1 MPAKLSFSGTW
12 ATPIRFSFGSR
23 LTNQHPF
30 ACCSRNRLRSL
41 HACDLYSDFAQ
52 EPALIRSR
60 LVVLSALA
68 LSLPF
73 QIAVQA
79 QSRSS
84 STTTP
89 AKVAA
94 ISGTVADST
103 GAIIPGA
110 QVQLMDGAGTVAGA
124 VVTDASGN
132 FRIHPPQQGD
142 YTLSVS
148 MNGFGTSSQH
158 LHAGAIAG
166 SPVSFTLE
174 IASSVTQ
181 VTVNAGSDID
191 LTSSENN
198 GDTSV
203 MTAGDL
209 KTLPVFDNDY
219 VTAMSNFMDA
229 GDTATAGTGLMVDG
243 VEANRATVSPSAV
256 QEIHINEDPYSA
268 QYYRPG
274 RGQLEII
281 TKPNADKYHGEFNF
295 MFRDSALNAQNAFA
309 PSKPFEQ
316 RRIYEGNL
324 TGPILH
330 SQKTGFLF
338 SFNRSEEDLDAVV
351 NATVL
356 DPANPANPQ
365 GAAYRANV
373 AAPTRNTEF
382 SLRVGHQFTDKN
394 NAYATYSF
402 QDSTNR
408 NQNVGN
414 QTLPEVGVNTE
425 YREDDLILHDD
436 YILSASKLNQAS
448 LVLERVDNPYT
459 DVKEAPQIKV
469 QGDFTGG
476 SAQNNQDRSEYN
488 LRMSDI
494 VSWTRGPHSLKFG
507 INVPHFSRRVLDDR
521 TNSAGTYTFASLA
534 DYQNNNP
541 SGYSAAQGATR
552 FIYHQQEVGGFIQ
565 DQIKVNARLSL
576 TPALRYDWQNFLAR
590 DRNNFSPRLS
600 FAYVLDPSS
609 KTVMRGGG
617 GIYYDRIGG
626 GPLVDMARY
635 ESARRRL
642 VRISSNQQP
651 LCYPVTDCVAVDALP
666 ASLLQLQPGIRTP
679 YQMHFGLS
687 VERQIGEKATISIG
701 GRVNRGADLFRSVD
715 LNAPLPSSN
724 YRQRPNPS
732 IGQLREIQS
741 EGYQKGAALDIN
753 YRGRF
758 NRYFTAFA
766 WYSWT
771 HYGNNTDGIY
781 WFPEDQ
787 QNPEAEWG
795 RPSFDLGQRFGIFG
809 EINADHPL
817 NLGFGVFAN
826 GGHPYSITTGQDN
839 FGDNLFNARP
849 EDVTRDSEVGPDY
862 VDMDLRWGY
871 DFKLHPREMDKSP
884 TLGLSASAFNVLN
897 HVNGSYIDSVEGSPD
912 FNQVISAAPPRR
924 VQLAMRFV
932 F

>member
-1 MPAKLSFSGTW
+1 LICP
-12 ATPIRFSFGSR
+12 RF
-23 LTNQHPF
+23 
-30 ACCSRNRLRSL
+30 
-41 HACDLYSDFAQ
+41 
-52 EPALIRSR
+52 
-60 LVVLSALA
+60 VLSSALLLLA
-68 LSLPF
+68 SPLA
-73 QIAVQA
+73 IAVA
-79 QSRSS
+79 IPTETAAPAASAANVSS
-84 STTTP
+84 
-89 AKVAA
+89 V
-94 ISGTVADST
+94 SGSVADSS

-110 QVQLMDGAGTVAGA
+110 QVQLVDPSGAA
-124 VVTDASGN
+124 VSTATTDAAGN
-132 FRIHPPQQGD
+132 FRIHPPRQGD

-148 MNGFGTSSQH
+148 MNGFQTGSQH
-158 LHAGAIAG
+158 LHVGATASSPMTVILAIA
-166 SPVSFTLE
+166 
-174 IASSVTQ
+174 ASVTQ
-181 VTVNAGSDID
+181 VDVHAGSDID

-203 MTAGDL
+203 MTSSDL
-209 KTLPVFDNDY
+209 KSLPVFDNDY

-316 RRIYEGNL
+316 RRIYEGNV

-330 SQKTGFLF
+330 SSKTGFLF

-356 DPANPANPQ
+356 DTTNPANLQ
-365 GAAYRANV
+365 GTAFRANV
-373 AAPTRNTEF
+373 AAPTRDTEF
-382 SLRVGHQFTDKN
+382 SLRIGHQFTDKN
-394 NAYATYSF
+394 NAYITYSF

-408 NQNVGN
+408 NENVGN
-414 QTLPEVGVNTE
+414 QTLPEVGVNAE
-425 YREDDLILHDD
+425 YREDDVILHDD
-436 YILSASKLNQAS
+436 YILSPTKLNQAS
-448 LVLERVDNPYT
+448 VVLEHWDNPYT
-459 DVKEAPQIKV
+459 DAKEGPQIKV
-469 QGDFTGG
+469 QGNFTGG
-476 SAQNNQDRSEYN
+476 SAQNDQDRSEYN
-488 LRMSDI
+488 VRVSDI

-507 INVPHFSRRVLDDR
+507 VNVPHFSRRVMDDR

-541 SGYSAAQGATR
+541 SGYSAAQGETR
-552 FIYHQQEVGGFIQ
+552 FLYHQQEVGGFIQ
-565 DQIKVNARLSL
+565 DQIKITPRFSL
-576 TPALRYDWQNFLAR
+576 TPGLRYDWQNFLAR

-600 FAYVLDPSS
+600 FAYVIDPAS
-609 KTVMRGGG
+609 KTVLRGGG

-626 GPLVDMARY
+626 GPLVDVARY

-642 VRISSNQQP
+642 VNVSSRQQT
-651 LCYPVTDCVAVDALP
+651 LCYPIANCVSPGSLP
-666 ASLLQLQPGIRTP
+666 PSLVELQPGIRTP

-687 VERQIGEKATISIG
+687 LERQIGEKATISIG

-715 LNAPLPSSN
+715 LNAPLPSTN
-724 YRQRPNPS
+724 FTERPNANVS
-732 IGQLREIQS
+732 QLRQIQS

-771 HYGNNTDGIY
+771 HYGNNTDGIS
-781 WFPEDQ
+781 WFPENQ

-795 RPSFDLGQRFGIFG
+795 RPSWDIGQRFGIFG
-809 EINADHPL
+809 EVNADHPL
-817 NLGFGVFAN
+817 NVGFGVFAN
-826 GGHPYSITTGQDN
+826 GGHPYSITTGEDDY
-839 FGDNLFNARP
+839 GDNLFNARP
-849 EDVTRDSEVGPDY
+849 DGASRDSEVGPEY

-871 DFKLHPREMDKSP
+871 DFKLHPKESDKSP
-884 TLGLSASAFNVLN
+884 TLGLSASAFNMLN
-897 HVNGSYIDSVEGSPD
+897 HVNGSYIDSVQGSAD

-924 VQLAMRFV
+924 IQLAMRFV